1 MKMTAGGFDILRKEF
16 GKLNT
21 TQVKNIEL
29 IIESCNKHKL
39 EYNQAAYV
47 LATAWH
53 ETKQTML
60 PVIEAYWLSEAW
72 RKKNLRYYP
81 FYGRGFVQL
90 TWKENYEK
98 AAIKLGYPKDAFVK
112 NPAKVQEPE
121 ISAEILVLG
130 SLEGWFT
137 EKSLPMYLTKTK
149 REYKAAR
156 AIINGSDCAQKIA
169 NEAEVFEK
177 ALRAY

>member
-1 MKMTAGGFDILRKEF
+1 MTAGGFNVIRENF

-21 TQVKNIEL
+21 EQVRNVNL
-29 IIESCNKHKL
+29 IIDYCNKHSL

-53 ETKQTML
+53 ETNRTMS

-90 TWKENYEK
+90 TWDYNYKK
-98 AAIKLGYPKDAFVK
+98 AGVKLGVGDDLFNNPKL
-112 NPAKVQEPE
+112 VQEPE
-121 ISAEILVLG
+121 VAAEILVLG

-137 EKSLPMYLTKTK
+137 AHKLSDHVTKTK
-149 REYKAAR
+149 KDYKAAR
-156 AIINGSDCAQKIA
+156 AVINGSDDAQKIA
-169 NEAEVFEK
+169 NEAMIWER
-177 ALRAY
+177 ALRSN